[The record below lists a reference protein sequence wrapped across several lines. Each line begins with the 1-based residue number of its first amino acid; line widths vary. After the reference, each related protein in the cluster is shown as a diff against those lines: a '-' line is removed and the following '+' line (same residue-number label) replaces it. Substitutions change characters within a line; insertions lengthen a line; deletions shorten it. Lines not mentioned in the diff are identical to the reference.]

1 MSYFVYL
8 LECSDNSLYC
18 GHTGNLEQRIKQH
31 NAGTGGRYTR
41 ARLPAKLV
49 YSEKAFGRKKAM
61 NREREIKQLSRK
73 QKEGLIE
80 KNAKK

>member
-1 MSYFVYL
+1 MGYFIYL

-18 GHTGNLEQRIKQH
+18 GHTGDLEQRIKRH

-41 ARLPAKLV
+41 TRLPVKLV
-49 YSEKAFGRKKAM
+49 YSEKVLGKKKAM
-61 NREREIKQLSRK
+61 RREMEIKQCSRK